1 MKVANPHWTHR
12 RNSTHVNTSKENL
25 RLNISSLN
33 PFPKLFENVS
43 WHTNPIEV
51 VSVYEFSFAQTLNF
65 FRLWILFH
73 PKLTYTSST
82 GVRLQLKEGPM
93 VGNNLRQ
100 WSTLPFKKCD
110 RKWNTDLRRWKW
122 NLVMVMV
129 RKPDT
134 LFQERQATLLKF

>member
-43 WHTNPIEV
+43 WHTNLIDF
-51 VSVYEFSFAQTLNF
+51 VSVYEVSFKQTSHF
-65 FRLWILFH
+65 FHLWFFFH

-82 GVRLQLKEGPM
+82 GVRLQLEEGQM
-93 VGNNLRQ
+93 VGSNLRQ

-110 RKWNTDLRRWKW
+110 RKWSTDLRRWKW

-134 LFQERQATLLKF
+134 LSQERQATLLKF